1 MALLLHK
8 VKLKSSI
15 PSGFVLLN
23 IQGHQ
28 TQIDNFR
35 QAFSQICK
43 DCDHENMEIPTVSAI
58 ITRS

>member
-15 PSGFVLLN
+15 PSGFVLLK
-23 IQGHQ
+23 IQGHR

-35 QAFSQICK
+35 QTIFQICK
-43 DCDHENMEIPTVSAI
+43 DCDQENMEIPKLNVL
-58 ITRS
+58 